1 MHADHMKKYFVQKV
15 GALKRTKKLPV
26 KVLEEINF
34 KSIVPAVTYGIVV
47 WGNCSY
53 PIMNSLNLVQARAAR
68 VIHQDKK
75 SWKAKL
81 VVNFLYI

>member
-1 MHADHMKKYFVQKV
+1 MRSWAMHADHMKKSFVQKV
-15 GALKRTKKLPV
+15 GALKSMKLPV
-26 KVLEEINF
+26 KVLEEIYF

-47 WGNCSY
+47 WGY

-75 SWKAKL
+75 S
-81 VVNFLYI
+81 

>member
-1 MHADHMKKYFVQKV
+1 MHADHMKKSFVQKV
-15 GALKRTKKLPV
+15 GALKSMKLPV
-26 KVLEEINF
+26 KVLEEIYF

-47 WGNCSY
+47 WGY

-81 VVNFLYI
+81 VANVLYI